1 MNQGSL
7 IKILA
12 NKYGGTTFIFFGIKE
27 CLKLIS
33 HYSHD
38 TSSISHII
46 YLFVILL
53 CNVLLK
59 LWNLKLNFRFF
70 RECKKKMENM
80 LSGLERMVEYDLIV
94 VLRHLTKK
102 DKMSLRAS
110 STTLRRRIDE
120 LENTFKVWRIGEVDS
135 TRLRRLS
142 DEIHT
147 IQGNTCNREYILQ
160 TYNLNTLETEF

>member
-1 MNQGSL
+1 
-7 IKILA
+7 
-12 NKYGGTTFIFFGIKE
+12 
-27 CLKLIS
+27 
-33 HYSHD
+33 
-38 TSSISHII
+38 
-46 YLFVILL
+46 
-53 CNVLLK
+53 
-59 LWNLKLNFRFF
+59 
-70 RECKKKMENM
+70 MENM

-120 LENTFKVWRIGEVDS
+120 LEKTVKVWRIRGDVDS

-147 IQGNTCNREYILQ
+147 IEGNTFNQEYATISR
-160 TYNLNTLETEF
+160 F